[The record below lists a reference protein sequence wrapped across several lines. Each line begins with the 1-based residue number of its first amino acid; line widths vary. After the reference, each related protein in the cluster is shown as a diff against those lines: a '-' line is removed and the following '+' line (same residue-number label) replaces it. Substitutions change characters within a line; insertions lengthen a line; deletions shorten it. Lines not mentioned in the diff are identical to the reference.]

1 MNYLQPVN
9 RNQLTLMN
17 SLDDLISENNNV
29 RIIDLVVEKIV
40 LSNPE
45 KFIRQRETEVGRPA
59 YSPQT
64 LLKLYLYGYLNGISS
79 SRKLETETYRNIE
92 IMWLL
97 GKLKPDHWTISNYR
111 KEQGDEIKLVTRE
124 FRRFLKEK
132 GYIKG
137 ETVAIDGTKVKAN
150 ANRDMLTEK
159 KIENKL
165 KNLNEQIENYLEK
178 MAGNDI
184 AEDIEEEMSAEKIK
198 GSEINKALINKII
211 EAQKKIEKLEKEKE
225 YLEKSGKKRV
235 SPNDKEARLMKTRDG
250 KLAAYNVQFV
260 IDQENKLI
268 ADSEVVTEENDIGQ
282 LESMVESVEDEIG
295 KRPKEVI
302 TDKGYYNPNLIEKV
316 QSTGETECYVDVK
329 NKKEEEIEFTYDKEK
344 DEYECS
350 EGKRLVLISKGKKR
364 RSRLADVYQGI
375 ECDGCKMRDKC
386 TKAKKGRIIHRYYDH
401 QWLENY
407 KKKMEGKVAREKIKK
422 RKAII
427 EHTFGT
433 IKCWMGKIPLLL
445 SGKEKVA
452 TEINIYTTAYN
463 LKRLMNIIEF
473 EQFIDEIK
481 GYNWAIA

>member
-1 MNYLQPVN
+1 MIYLQPAD
-9 RNQLTLMN
+9 RNQLTLIN
-17 SLDDLISENNNV
+17 SLDDSVPANNMV

-92 IMWLL
+92 LLWLL

-184 AEDIEEEMSAEKIK
+184 AEDIEEEMLGEIK

-211 EAQKKIEKLEKEKE
+211 EAQNKIEKLEKEKE
-225 YLEKSGKKRV
+225 YLEKSGEKRV
-235 SPNDKEARLMKTRDG
+235 SPNDREARLMKTRDG

-260 IDQENKLI
+260 VDQEHKLI

-282 LESMVESVEDEIG
+282 LDPMVESVEDEIG

-302 TDKGYYNPNLIEKV
+302 TDKGYYNPILIEKV
-316 QSTGETECYVDVK
+316 ESTGETECYVDIK
-329 NKKEEEIEFTYDKEK
+329 NNKEEEIEFTYDKEK

-350 EGKRLVLISKGKKR
+350 VGKRLVLISKGKKR

-401 QWLENY
+401 QWVENY

-422 RKAII
+422 TKGNNKAYIWNDKMLGKNTIATQWKRKSSDRDK
-427 EHTFGT
+427 H
-433 IKCWMGKIPLLL
+433 L
-445 SGKEKVA
+445 
-452 TEINIYTTAYN
+452 YN
-463 LKRLMNIIEF
+463 CV
-473 EQFIDEIK
+473 
-481 GYNWAIA
+481 